1 MPFFLMNNITKSE
14 RISKALKDMDIKSFK
29 DVLFHLPRKYEDLS
43 PTHENNLQD
52 KERVVLVGNVVG
64 SIQNQKFKNV
74 SVSKFSFMTL
84 KKNVFYVEAWNRNYL
99 SKIIQ
104 NGETY
109 TLIGNYDQK
118 KNKINLIN
126 IMKGIPSK
134 DNTFKPIYTLN
145 RNIDNSEYIAL
156 VSRAFKNVLPSEI
169 KDEIPPYFKNKY
181 RLLSKYEALY
191 FVHKPKDYQDIY
203 RGLRVLKYEECLL
216 FSLKTQMIRSKNKE
230 SIDYVKTKIDVNKIK
245 DFISSLPY
253 KLTSDQT
260 KAVEEALKD
269 MNSANLMYRLL
280 QGDVGT
286 GKTLVAAIALYAN
299 YLRGD
304 QGAFMA
310 PTDALAK
317 QHYKNLYKLFAPLG
331 IKVALL
337 VGSKSVKD
345 RAAVRNALIN
355 NKINII
361 VGTHVLFSKD
371 INYLSLGLAIVDE
384 QHKFGVNQRMLLA
397 SKGSHADLLLM
408 SATPIPRTLALT
420 LYGDL
425 DVSTLVEFP
434 HKERKITTKIIKEKD
449 KILFDKIN
457 EALSNNK
464 RVFIVAPNI
473 FETENSDVSVETLF
487 ARYLLKFP
495 GKVSLLHGKL
505 DQDEKDFVLKDFE
518 EGRTPILI
526 STSVIEVGIDVSDA
540 EVMIIYGPTHFGL
553 ASLHQLRGRI
563 GRNGKEATCLLIYE
577 DDEEEDLEKLNVLV
591 NSNDGFYIAEQD
603 LKMRGPGELGGVRQ
617 SGIANF
623 AYVNLVNDF
632 RMLEASRED
641 AKFILDNSFE
651 PQFKH
656 IIIRASKEIEDKD
669 FTNS

>member
-1 MPFFLMNNITKSE
+1 MKITKSE
-14 RISKALKDMDIKSFK
+14 RLNKALDNMHIYSFK
-29 DVLFHLPRKYEDLS
+29 DVLLHLPRKYENLT
-43 PTHENNLQD
+43 PTHENNLVD
-52 KERVVLVGNVVG
+52 KERVVLVGNIVG
-64 SIQNQKFKNV
+64 SIQTRKFPRI
-74 SVSKFSFMTL
+74 SVSKFSFVTL
-84 KKNVFYVEAWNRNYL
+84 KKNVFYVEAWNRPYL
-99 SKIIQ
+99 SNIVEE
-104 NGETY
+104 GAVY
-109 TLIGNYDQK
+109 TLIGNYDAS
-118 KNKINLIN
+118 KNKINFIN
-126 IMKGIPSK
+126 MIKGAPK
-134 DNTFKPIYTLN
+134 KEDMLKPIYSLN
-145 RNIDNSEYIAL
+145 RNIENFEYIQL
-156 VSRAFKNVLPSEI
+156 VGRAFNNIEPYGI
-169 KDEIPPYFKNKY
+169 KDEIPPYFKKKY
-181 RLLSKYEALY
+181 RLLSKYEALH
-191 FVHKPKDYQDIY
+191 FVHKPSSYEDIHK
-203 RGLRVLKYEECLL
+203 GLRVLKYEECLL
-216 FSLKTQMIRSKNKE
+216 FCLKTQMIRSKNKE
-230 SIDYVKTKIDVNKIK
+230 SIDYIKSKIDVDKVHE
-245 DFISSLPY
+245 FINNLPY
-253 KLTSDQT
+253 KLTSDQL
-260 KAVEEALKD
+260 KAVDETLKD
-269 MNSANLMYRLL
+269 MNSPNLMYRLL

-286 GKTLVAAIALYAN
+286 GKTLVAAIALYGN

-331 IKVALL
+331 IKVGLL

-345 RAAVRNALIN
+345 RSAVRRALIN
-355 NKINII
+355 NQIDIV

-397 SKGSHADLLLM
+397 SKGSHADLMLM

-449 KILFDKIN
+449 KILLDSIN
-457 EALSNNK
+457 SALANNK

-473 FETENSDVSVETLF
+473 LETEKSEVSVEQLF

-505 DQDEKDFVLKDFE
+505 EQDDKDFVLKDFE

-540 EVMIIYGPTHFGL
+540 EVMIIYDPTHFGL

-563 GRNGKEATCLLIYE
+563 GRNGKEAICLLVYE
-577 DDEEEDLEKLNVLV
+577 DNDEEDLEKLNVLV
-591 NSNDGFYIAEQD
+591 ESNDGFYIAEQD
-603 LKMRGPGELGGVRQ
+603 LKMRGPGELGGIRQ
-617 SGIANF
+617 SGITNF

-632 RMLEASRED
+632 RMFEAARED

-651 PQFKH
+651 PEFKS
-656 IIIRASKEIEDKD
+656 IIIRANKEIDNND

>member
-1 MPFFLMNNITKSE
+1 MKITKSE
-14 RISKALKDMDIKSFK
+14 RLNKALDTMNIYSFK
-29 DVLFHLPRKYEDLS
+29 DVLFHLPRKYENLT
-43 PTHENNLQD
+43 PTHENNLTD
-52 KERVVLVGNVVG
+52 KERVVLVGNIVG
-64 SIQNQKFKNV
+64 SIQTRKFPRI
-74 SVSKFSFMTL
+74 SVSKFSFVTL
-84 KKNVFYVEAWNRNYL
+84 KKNVFYVEAWNRPYL
-99 SKIIQ
+99 SNIVEE
-104 NGETY
+104 GAVY
-109 TLIGNYDQK
+109 TLVGNYDAS
-118 KNKINLIN
+118 KNKINFIN
-126 IMKGIPSK
+126 MTKGTPKKEDCI
-134 DNTFKPIYTLN
+134 KPIYSLN
-145 RNIDNSEYIAL
+145 RNIENFEYIAL
-156 VSRAFKNVLPSEI
+156 VNRAFTNLEPSMI
-169 KDEIPPYFKNKY
+169 YDEIPPYFKSKY
-181 RLLSKYEALY
+181 RLLSKYEALH
-191 FVHKPKDYQDIY
+191 FVHKPTSYDDIHK
-203 RGLRVLKYEECLL
+203 GLRVLKYEECLL
-216 FSLKTQMIRSKNKE
+216 FCLKTQMIRSKNKE
-230 SIDYVKTKIDVNKIK
+230 SIDYVKTKIDVDKVNE
-245 DFISSLPY
+245 FINNLPY
-253 KLTSDQT
+253 KLTSDQL
-260 KAVEEALKD
+260 KAVNEALKD
-269 MNSANLMYRLL
+269 MNSPNLMYRLL

-286 GKTLVAAIALYAN
+286 GKTLVAAIALYGN

-317 QHYKNLYKLFAPLG
+317 QHYKNLYKMFAPLG
-331 IKVALL
+331 IKVGLL

-345 RAAVRNALIN
+345 RAAVRRALIN
-355 NKINII
+355 KEIDIV

-397 SKGSHADLLLM
+397 SKGSHADLMLM

-449 KILFDKIN
+449 KILMEKIN
-457 EALSNNK
+457 EALANNK

-473 FETENSDVSVETLF
+473 LETENSVTSVEQLF

-505 DQDEKDFVLKDFE
+505 EQDDKDFVLKDFE

-540 EVMIIYGPTHFGL
+540 EVMIIYDPTHFGL

-563 GRNGKEATCLLIYE
+563 GRNGKEATCLLVYE
-577 DDEEEDLEKLNVLV
+577 DNNEEDLEKLNVLV

-603 LKMRGPGELGGVRQ
+603 LKMRGPGELSGVRQ
-617 SGIANF
+617 SGITNF

-632 RMLEASRED
+632 RMFEAARED

-651 PQFKH
+651 PQFKR
-656 IIIRASKEIEDKD
+656 IIIRANKEIDNND

>member
-1 MPFFLMNNITKSE
+1 MKITKSE
-14 RISKALKDMDIKSFK
+14 RLNKALDNMNIYSFK
-29 DVLFHLPRKYEDLS
+29 DVLLHLPRKYENLT
-43 PTHENNLQD
+43 PTHENNLID
-52 KERVVLVGNVVG
+52 KERVVLVGNIVG
-64 SIQNQKFKNV
+64 SIQTRKFPRI
-74 SVSKFSFMTL
+74 SVSKFSFVTL
-84 KKNVFYVEAWNRNYL
+84 KKNVFYVEAWNRPYL
-99 SKIIQ
+99 SNIVEE
-104 NGETY
+104 GAVY
-109 TLIGNYDQK
+109 TLVGNYDAQ
-118 KNKINLIN
+118 KNKINFIN
-126 IMKGIPSK
+126 MTKGAPK
-134 DNTFKPIYTLN
+134 KEDMLKPIYSLN
-145 RNIDNSEYIAL
+145 RNIENFEYIQL
-156 VSRAFKNVLPSEI
+156 VSRAFNNIEPYAI
-169 KDEIPPYFKNKY
+169 KDEIPPYFKKKY
-181 RLLSKYEALY
+181 RLLSKYEALH
-191 FVHKPKDYQDIY
+191 FVHKPSSYDDIHK
-203 RGLRVLKYEECLL
+203 GLRVLKYEECLL
-216 FSLKTQMIRSKNKE
+216 FCLKTQMIRSKNKE
-230 SIDYVKTKIDVNKIK
+230 SIDYIKTKIDVDKVH
-245 DFISSLPY
+245 DFINNLPY
-253 KLTSDQT
+253 KLTNDQL
-260 KAVEEALKD
+260 KAVDETLKD
-269 MNSANLMYRLL
+269 MNSPNLMYRLL

-286 GKTLVAAIALYAN
+286 GKTLVAAIALYGN

-331 IKVALL
+331 IKVGLL
-337 VGSKSVKD
+337 VGSKSTKD
-345 RAAVRNALIN
+345 RSAIRRALIN
-355 NKINII
+355 NQIDIV

-397 SKGSHADLLLM
+397 SKGSHADLMLM

-449 KILFDKIN
+449 KILMEKIN
-457 EALSNNK
+457 SALENNK

-473 FETENSDVSVETLF
+473 LETENSEVSVEQLF

-505 DQDEKDFVLKDFE
+505 EQDDKDFVLKDFE

-540 EVMIIYGPTHFGL
+540 EVMIIYDPTHFGL

-563 GRNGKEATCLLIYE
+563 GRNGKEATCLLVCE
-577 DDEEEDLEKLNVLV
+577 DNDEEDLEKLNVLV
-591 NSNDGFYIAEQD
+591 ESNDGFYIAEQD
-603 LKMRGPGELGGVRQ
+603 LKMRGPGELGGIRQ
-617 SGIANF
+617 SGLTNF

-632 RMLEASRED
+632 RMFEAARED

-651 PQFKH
+651 PQFKS
-656 IIIRASKEIEDKD
+656 IIIRANKEIDNND

>member
-1 MPFFLMNNITKSE
+1 MKITKSE
-14 RISKALKDMDIKSFK
+14 RLNKALDNMNIYSFK
-29 DVLFHLPRKYEDLS
+29 DVLLHLPRKYENLT
-43 PTHENNLQD
+43 PTHENNLVD
-52 KERVVLVGNVVG
+52 KERVVLVGNIVG
-64 SIQNQKFKNV
+64 SIQTRKFPRI
-74 SVSKFSFMTL
+74 SVSKFSFVTL
-84 KKNVFYVEAWNRNYL
+84 KKNVFYVEAWNRPYL
-99 SKIIQ
+99 SNIVEE
-104 NGETY
+104 GAVY
-109 TLIGNYDQK
+109 TLVGNYDAT
-118 KNKINLIN
+118 KNKINFIN
-126 IMKGIPSK
+126 MTKGAPK
-134 DNTFKPIYTLN
+134 KEDMLKPIYSLN
-145 RNIDNSEYIAL
+145 RNIENFEYIQL
-156 VSRAFKNVLPSEI
+156 VSRAFNNIEPYAI
-169 KDEIPPYFKNKY
+169 KDEIPPYFKKKY
-181 RLLSKYEALY
+181 HLLSKYEALH
-191 FVHKPKDYQDIY
+191 FVHKPSSYDDIHK
-203 RGLRVLKYEECLL
+203 GLRVLKYEECLL
-216 FSLKTQMIRSKNKE
+216 FCLKTQMIRSKNKE
-230 SIDYVKTKIDVNKIK
+230 SIDYIKTKIDVDKVH
-245 DFISSLPY
+245 DFINNLPY
-253 KLTSDQT
+253 KLTGDQL
-260 KAVEEALKD
+260 KAVDETLKD
-269 MNSANLMYRLL
+269 MNSPNLMYRLL

-286 GKTLVAAIALYAN
+286 GKTLVAAIALYGN

-331 IKVALL
+331 IKVGLL
-337 VGSKSVKD
+337 VGSKSTKD
-345 RAAVRNALIN
+345 RSAIRRALIN
-355 NKINII
+355 NQIDIV

-397 SKGSHADLLLM
+397 SKGSHADLMLM

-449 KILFDKIN
+449 KILMEKIN
-457 EALSNNK
+457 SALENNK

-473 FETENSDVSVETLF
+473 LETENSEVSVEQLF

-505 DQDEKDFVLKDFE
+505 EQDDKDFVLKDFE

-540 EVMIIYGPTHFGL
+540 ELMIIYDPTHFGL

-563 GRNGKEATCLLIYE
+563 GRNGKEATCLLVYE
-577 DDEEEDLEKLNVLV
+577 DNDEEDLEKLNVLV
-591 NSNDGFYIAEQD
+591 ESNDGFYIAEQD
-603 LKMRGPGELGGVRQ
+603 LKMRGPGELGGIRQ
-617 SGIANF
+617 SGLTNF

-632 RMLEASRED
+632 RMFEAARED

-651 PQFKH
+651 PEFKS
-656 IIIRASKEIEDKD
+656 IIIRANKEIDNND